1 MNRALFLSIAIGFW
15 FAATTPAGAGDSGPW
30 KLEELRK
37 APDYTLEAPNEPVTS
52 VLYSG
57 ETYRGQP
64 TRVFGWLARPQAIE
78 GKRPAMVLVHG
89 GGGKAFR
96 EWAELWAARGY
107 VALAM
112 DLAGNGPDGKRL
124 PDGGPDQSDETK
136 FGVVEP
142 GDRWTYHAVANVIR
156 GVSLLSARPE
166 VDANRIGIT
175 GISWGGYLTCIV
187 SGLDDRL
194 KVSVPVYGCGYLEE
208 NSVWLGR
215 FATMTPERRAEWTKL
230 WDPSRYVGQATMPV
244 LFVNGTNDFAYPLD
258 SYRKTYRL
266 VKNRDICVTVNMPH
280 GHSQG
285 WAPKEIGLYVDQH
298 INGGV
303 PLARVKNY
311 RRDGTLAV
319 LEFESRTPVKS
330 AALHYTTDTGAWQ
343 QRKWTTVSAKLE
355 AGKAVAEIPST
366 RPLVHFMTLV
376 DDRDAV
382 VSGEHDTL
390 E

>member
-1 MNRALFLSIAIGFW
+1 MRSLLSVLVCALALTLAAPTIA
-15 FAATTPAGAGDSGPW
+15 AETGPW
-30 KLEELRK
+30 NLPELRK
-37 APDYTLEAPNEPVTS
+37 VPESKVIDPAAPVTE
-52 VLYSG
+52 VYYAG
-57 ETYRGQP
+57 ESYKGQP
-64 TRVFGWLARPQAIE
+64 TRVFAWLARPAKAE

-96 EWAELWAARGY
+96 EWAELWSARGY

-112 DLAGNGPDGKRL
+112 DLAGHSPDGKRL

-136 FGVVEP
+136 FGVAEP

-156 GVSLLSARPE
+156 GVSLLSSLPD
-166 VDANRIGIT
+166 VDAQRIGIT

-194 KVSVPVYGCGYLEE
+194 KVSVPVYGCGFLDE
-208 NSVWLGR
+208 NSVWLPR
-215 FATMTPERRAEWTKL
+215 FDAMTPERRATWTKL

-244 LFVNGTNDFAYPLD
+244 LFMNGTNDFAYPMD

-280 GHSQG
+280 GHVQG

-298 INGGV
+298 LTGGV
-303 PLARVKNY
+303 PLANVKGF
-311 RRDGTLAV
+311 RREAGEAMLD
-319 LEFESRTPVKS
+319 FESRSPVKS
-330 AALHYTTDTGAWQ
+330 AALHFTTDTGPWQ
-343 QRKWTTVSAKLE
+343 QRKWSTTAARLETNRASAALPE
-355 AGKAVAEIPST
+355 A
-366 RPLVHFMTLV
+366 RPLVYFMTLV
-376 DDRDAV
+376 DERDAV
-382 VSGEHDTL
+382 VSSEHEVL